1 MSAAQHGV
9 RLSDAGAEVF
19 VPDGAD
25 VPTALARTTHLGI
38 GAHQDDLEIM
48 AYHGILQCFGFDG
61 RWFTAVCVTN
71 GRGSARDLAYRD
83 FTDTQMI
90 DARKREQRKAATVG
104 EYSAVVFMNHESA
117 RIKDSSDDA
126 VAADLD
132 QLFSVV
138 TPEVVYTHN
147 LADKHDTHVA
157 VALRVIAALRRLDPE
172 RRPRSLIACEV
183 WRDLDWLCDRDKVV
197 MPVDSRPNLADAL
210 LGIFDSQIGGGKRY
224 DLAARGRRLA
234 NATFFE
240 SHEVD
245 QRHAIIFGMDLTS
258 LLSDDKVDPLVLV
271 ETHIERFADEVRE
284 RVRRLR

>member
-1 MSAAQHGV
+1 MNAAQDGF

-19 VPDGAD
+19 VPDGDD

-61 RWFTAVCVTN
+61 RWFTAVTVTN

-83 FTDTQMI
+83 FTDAQMI

-117 RIKDSSDDA
+117 RIKESNDEA
-126 VAADLD
+126 VTADLD

-157 VALRVIAALRRLDPE
+157 VALRVIAALRRLEPE
-172 RRPRSLIACEV
+172 RRPRSLIGCEV

-197 MPVDSRPNLADAL
+197 MPVDTRPNLADAL

-245 QRHAIIFGMDLTS
+245 QRQAIIFGMDLTS
-258 LLSDDKVDPLVLV
+258 LLTDDKVDPLVLV
-271 ETHIERFADEVRE
+271 ETHIERFADEVRA
-284 RVRRLR
+284 RMRRLR

>member
-1 MSAAQHGV
+1 MTAGI
-9 RLSDAGAEVF
+9 RLSEAGAEVF
-19 VPDGAD
+19 VPDGGD
-25 VPTALARTTHLGI
+25 VKSALARTTHLGI

-61 RWFTAVCVTN
+61 RWFTGVAVTN

-83 FTDTQMI
+83 FTDGQMI
-90 DARKREQRKAATVG
+90 DARKREQKKAATVG
-104 EYSAVVFMNHESA
+104 EYSAVVLMNHESA
-117 RIKDSSDDA
+117 RIKDASDEA

-132 QLFSVV
+132 ELFSVV
-138 TPEVVYTHN
+138 APEVVYTHN

-157 VALRVIAALRRLDPE
+157 VALRVIAALRRLPPHA
-172 RRPRSLIACEV
+172 RPRSLIGCEV

-197 MPVDSRPNLADAL
+197 MPVDTRPNLADAL
-210 LGIFDSQIGGGKRY
+210 LGIFDSQIAGGKRY

-245 QRHAIIFGMDLTS
+245 QRQAIIFGMDLTS
-258 LLSDDKVDPLVLV
+258 LLTDADADPLALV

-284 RVRRLR
+284 RVRRLK

>member
-1 MSAAQHGV
+1 MTGEQAF
-9 RLSDAGAEVF
+9 RLSDEAAEIF
-19 VPDGAD
+19 VPDGSDARR
-25 VPTALARTTHLGI
+25 ALARSTHLGI

-48 AYHGILQCFGFDG
+48 AYHGILQCFAFDE
-61 RWFTAVCVTN
+61 RWFTGVSVTN

-90 DARKREQRKAATVG
+90 EVRKREQRKAAAVG
-104 EYSAVVFMNHESA
+104 EYSAAVLLNHESA
-117 RIKDSSDDA
+117 RVKDASDTA

-132 QLFSVV
+132 LLFSVAS
-138 TPEVVYTHN
+138 PEVVYTHN

-172 RRPRSLIACEV
+172 KRPRSLIGCEV
-183 WRDLDWLCDRDKVV
+183 WRDLDWLCDGDKVV
-197 MPVDSRPNLADAL
+197 MPVDSHPNLADAL
-210 LGIFDSQIGGGKRY
+210 LGVFDSQIAGGKRY

-245 QRHAIIFGMDLTS
+245 ARQALIFGMDLTP
-258 LLSDDKVDPLVLV
+258 LLTDESADPLALV
-271 ETHIERFADEVRE
+271 EGHVARFVEEVRS